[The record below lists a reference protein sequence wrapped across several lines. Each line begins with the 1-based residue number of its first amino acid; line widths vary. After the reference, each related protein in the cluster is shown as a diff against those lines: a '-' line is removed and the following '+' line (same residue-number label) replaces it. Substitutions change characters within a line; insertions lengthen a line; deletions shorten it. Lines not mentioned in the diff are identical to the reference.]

1 MKLKKIICV
10 LMSALI
16 LNTCTIPTV
25 THATEVYNNE
35 ENVEGLDDS
44 KVEEVAE
51 MIRFLVQD
59 ASIYTEEGDWKNYN
73 FELIRE
79 VYGNDPLL
87 DDLESALALSEYLTS
102 KNSSN
107 IEERTLVIDSTCV
120 FNYLTSKWGEATLD
134 SVASSSLIAFL
145 KQQSFKEAAKLLVK
159 NLPYTSVGVIAVDLA
174 RATNKCGTK
183 TTEKPNYCSTNP
195 MHSQGGCH

>member
-1 MKLKKIICV
+1 M
-10 LMSALI
+10 
-16 LNTCTIPTV
+16 
-25 THATEVYNNE
+25 
-35 ENVEGLDDS
+35 
-44 KVEEVAE
+44 
-51 MIRFLVQD
+51 
-59 ASIYTEEGDWKNYN
+59 
-73 FELIRE
+73 
-79 VYGNDPLL
+79 
-87 DDLESALALSEYLTS
+87 ESALALSEYLTS

-174 RATNKCGTK
+174 RATN
-183 TTEKPNYCSTNP
+183 P